1 MDNVAASYTGLTGR
15 FINTLPQTQIAES
28 ILSGLERYIHGPS
41 MATVAPNGNNPTH
54 FGNVRPSP
62 MKLHKNNMGQVEF
75 GIGYYG
81 VEYLKY
87 RAMTNEDL
95 NIYKNA
101 LIDAHI
107 KNEGWPII
115 EPNRPFICNGFL
127 RVAAKYDDGIYDD
140 VVKINGKSVVNR
152 EYREDI
158 SEDNYVAKLHNTLPL
173 TTLSNET
180 IKMMPWTTEEPA
192 SNSKLVMPCLF
203 IKVQAGGAQRSRR
216 RKQSKRARKQKK
228 RTQKH

>member
-1 MDNVAASYTGLTGR
+1 M
-15 FINTLPQTQIAES
+15 
-28 ILSGLERYIHGPS
+28 
-41 MATVAPNGNNPTH
+41 
-54 FGNVRPSP
+54 
-62 MKLHKNNMGQVEF
+62 KNNMGQDEF

-81 VEYLKY
+81 VEYPEY

-107 KNEGWPII
+107 ENEGWPII
-115 EPNRPFICNGFL
+115 EQNRPFICNGFL

-140 VVKINGKSVVNR
+140 VVKINGKSVINR

-158 SEDNYVAKLHNTLPL
+158 SEGNYVAKLYNILPL

-180 IKMMPWTTEEPA
+180 IKTMPWTTEQPT

-228 RTQKH
+228 RTRKH